1 MVIYEPLDLQYWLV
15 QVFSGSWTIFSIV
28 SVLAITYICS
38 MFKMPTN
45 TFLIM
50 LVAYAGILLAAG
62 QNWLIIILIFILAP
76 ILFWQVRRITE

>member
-1 MVIYEPLDLQYWLV
+1 
-15 QVFSGSWTIFSIV
+15 
-28 SVLAITYICS
+28 
-38 MFKMPTN
+38 
-45 TFLIM
+45 M